1 MVDDLLTARRAEPEK
16 WSAVGQFTAVLD
28 QAVGLLPYIA
38 AEEDGGS
45 HVQWVAYT
53 NSLTT
58 DLRALYGF
66 LLGPRNERDAHR
78 TDFVQKWTPS
88 KSDARRRL
96 DKFIDFIHVHRAH
109 FSRKRFTDPSPDIED
124 WVPPEY
130 LEKRRI
136 KAKGYAQAL
145 TDYLDVVD
153 EFVQQL
159 PQDSLEQ
166 QAFRG
171 AASSARNKVNRFLG
185 SGVV

>member
-16 WSAVGQFTAVLD
+16 WSAIGQFTAVLD

-88 KSDARRRL
+88 KTSSTFTGRTSAGSASLTRVQTSRIGYLLSTWRR
-96 DKFIDFIHVHRAH
+96 
-109 FSRKRFTDPSPDIED
+109 
-124 WVPPEY
+124 
-130 LEKRRI
+130 
-136 KAKGYAQAL
+136 
-145 TDYLDVVD
+145 D
-153 EFVQQL
+153 E
-159 PQDSLEQ
+159 
-166 QAFRG
+166 
-171 AASSARNKVNRFLG
+171 
-185 SGVV
+185 